1 MTQPYLNKGLPQPI
15 ASPDG
20 LDRPFWE
27 GLTQEKILL
36 QRCRSCGKWQWGP
49 EWLCHHCLSE
59 DVFFEEVLGNGLIY
73 SYERVWHPVHPA
85 LTEQGPYLVV
95 LVELPAADNVR
106 VVGNL
111 LGDPRQTVD
120 IGGEVQPVFQHHNET
135 DSIFTLLQ
143 WQSF

>member
-1 MTQPYLNKGLPQPI
+1 M
-15 ASPDG
+15 
-20 LDRPFWE
+20 DRPVWE
-27 GLTQEKILL
+27 GLTQDKILL

-120 IGGEVQPVFQHHNET
+120 IGGGATVFEHHNEMT
-135 DSIFTLLQ
+135 ISSYCSGNHFSPRSKHDFVDRP
-143 WQSF
+143 W